1 MRDIGKPRIVTV
13 DWVDTVGSSEWDT
26 KDDVDIKLV
35 KQIAVSYTH
44 IRAHETLR

>member
-1 MRDIGKPRIVTV
+1 MRNIGKPRIVTV

-35 KQIAVSYTH
+35 KQIGWLVDKNDKC
-44 IRAHETLR
+44 IK